1 MKEIKTK
8 EVRRAPKLRDPVSRM
23 PRELM
28 RNAVLEAKKK
38 SAGHYEGGTSG
49 DHQESA
55 TEYSGR
61 KVESA
66 EEWAASRTARVF
78 STAGRSL
85 AKKSYKKIRECTRGV
100 PASKDTE
107 DQAKEGIREKAVSGK
122 PETMERNEFLRAEPM
137 GTESRKAEPVETRF
151 GKMEPVETR
160 FGRTEPMQ
168 TGAVGSEPDIGR
180 GKTKAGRN
188 PASDSAGMKGKQNR
202 RELLHSGSGRG
213 VKTSPRTA
221 GKPSGMPTKEIRAGQ
236 AAVRK
241 KQAGYGAK
249 AARQMAVR
257 SARTSLEAAKSAEK
271 TAKLTVRGILTAI
284 KTAAAASKGL
294 AAIASAG
301 GGLAVLLILVVG
313 VVGGVLLS
321 GSS

>member
-1 MKEIKTK
+1 
-8 EVRRAPKLRDPVSRM
+8 
-23 PRELM
+23 M
-28 RNAVLEAKKK
+28 RCWRQKK

-122 PETMERNEFLRAEPM
+122 PETMEKNESLKAEPM
-137 GTESRKAEPVETRF
+137 GTESRKVEPVETRF

-180 GKTKAGRN
+180 GKTKASRN

>member
-137 GTESRKAEPVETRF
+137 GTESRKA
-151 GKMEPVETR
+151 EPVETR